1 MNEAT
6 RQKLE
11 RPIRCVIFDVD
22 GTLAQ
27 TNDLIF
33 STFNYVAERFAG
45 RRFSPEQIIALF
57 GPPEEVAIGRI
68 VGEEQLPIAAAEFYE
83 YYYTHLPDMARLYP
97 GIDELLKE
105 LKERNIRLAIFTG
118 KGRRTTL
125 MTLEGLNIAHY
136 FDLLVTGDDVTDHK
150 PSGEGIRQIII
161 KLKCT
166 PEETLMVGDSVSDV
180 KAARE
185 AGVRIASAQWDSY
198 SVEKLREME
207 VELSFPSVAALRR
220 WLLSQVDKERSD
232 ECRR

>member
-1 MNEAT
+1 M
-6 RQKLE
+6 RQKPE

-33 STFNYVAERFAG
+33 STFNYVAERFVG
-45 RRFSPEQIIALF
+45 KRFSPEQIIAFF
-57 GPPEEVAIGRI
+57 GPPEEVAIARLL
-68 VGEEQLPIAAAEFYE
+68 GEGQLPRLRRAVAEFYE
-83 YYYTHLPDMARLYP
+83 YYYTHLPEMARLYP

-105 LKERNIRLAIFTG
+105 LKGRNIRLAIFTG

-150 PSGEGIRQIII
+150 PSGEGIRQILI
-161 KLKCT
+161 KLKCS

-180 KAARE
+180 KAACE

-198 SVEKLREME
+198 SIEKLREMK
-207 VELSFPSVAALRR
+207 VELSFQSVAGLRR
-220 WLLSQVDKERSD
+220 WLLSQVDREYSD